1 MQRLHLDDREA
12 STRTVAVLQA
22 GDVVVVP
29 TDTVYGL
36 AALAGDEGAR
46 QRIYEAKGRPA
57 QLHLPVMAASLDQV
71 GLLGVDFT
79 PAAHALAA
87 RWWPG
92 PLTLIFGFAPDQ
104 DRPAWLTGRDEVAVR
119 IPNHSFMLSVLRQTG
134 PLLVTSANT
143 HGQDTAPLADEAA
156 QDLAPQVSLVVDGGT
171 LETTPSTLVS
181 LRGAEPVVERV
192 GTISAAEIAETLA
205 EVKK

>member
-36 AALAGDEGAR
+36 AALAGDEDAK
-46 QRIYEAKGRPA
+46 QRIFEAKGRPA
-57 QLHLPVMAASLDQV
+57 QLHLPVMAASIDQV

-92 PLTLIFGFAPDQ
+92 PLTLVFGFAPDRE
-104 DRPAWLTGRDEVAVR
+104 RPRWLAGRDEVAVR
-119 IPNHSFMLSVLRQTG
+119 IPNHAFMLSVLRQTG
-134 PLLVTSANT
+134 PLLVTSANA
-143 HGQDTAPLADEAA
+143 HGQTTAPLADEAA

-171 LETTPSTLVS
+171 LETTPSTLVN
-181 LRGAEPVVERV
+181 LHADPPVVERV
-192 GTISAAEIAETLA
+192 GAISAADIAETMS
-205 EVKK
+205 EVTQ